1 MGATNVL
8 MRKILS
14 YILTPLHLFAFGL
27 TLAVFHPL
35 QWLAFNLGGYTP
47 HKVVVDYMNF
57 FLIKSLIFLGI
68 NPKFEL
74 NQELPEGRPL
84 IVVANHQS
92 LYDIPPFFWY
102 LRKHHIK
109 FISKIELGK
118 GIPSISYNLR
128 HGGNVLIDR
137 KDPKQSL
144 TAIRDFAKYI
154 EKNKYAAV
162 IFPEG
167 TRSKTGAPKKFS
179 SNGLKMLLKYA
190 PSSIILP
197 VTINNTWKLF
207 TKGSYLM
214 PVGIKLSWKAH
225 PYLEPEGRNADE
237 LIREIEILITKEIET
252 EKTVVS

>member
-1 MGATNVL
+1 
-8 MRKILS
+8 MRKILG
-14 YILTPLHLFAFGL
+14 YILTPLHLLAFASVL
-27 TLAVFHPL
+27 LIFHPL
-35 QWLAFNLGGYTP
+35 QWLAFNLGGYGA
-47 HKVVVDYMNF
+47 HKRVVDVMNF
-57 FLIKSLIFLGI
+57 FLIKSLLFLGI

-128 HGGNVLIDR
+128 NGGNVLINR
-137 KDPKQSL
+137 KDPKQAL
-144 TAIRDFAKYI
+144 GAIRDFAKYI
-154 EKNKYAAV
+154 EKNNYAAV

-167 TRSKTGAPKKFS
+167 TRSRTGKPKKFS

-190 PSSIILP
+190 PSAIILP
-197 VTINNTWKLF
+197 VTVNNTYQL
-207 TKGSYLM
+207 TGKGYYPM
-214 PVGIKLSWKAH
+214 PAFLKLSWKAH
-225 PYLEPEGRNADE
+225 PYLEPNGRNADD
-237 LIREIEILITKEIET
+237 LIQEIESLITKEVET
-252 EKTVVS
+252 DKIMVS

>member
-1 MGATNVL
+1 
-8 MRKILS
+8 MRKILG
-14 YILTPLHLFAFGL
+14 YILTPIHISAFALVLFI
-27 TLAVFHPL
+27 FHPL
-35 QWLAFNLGGYTP
+35 QWLAFNLGGYKA
-47 HKVVVDYMNF
+47 HKIVVDFMNF
-57 FLIKSLIFLGI
+57 FLIKSLLFLGI

-144 TAIRDFAKYI
+144 AAIRDFAKYI
-154 EKNKYAAV
+154 EKNNYAAV

-167 TRSKTGAPKKFS
+167 TRSKTGQPKRFS
-179 SNGLKMLLKYA
+179 PNGLKMLLKYA
-190 PSSIILP
+190 PSAIILP
-197 VTINNTWKLF
+197 VTVNNTYKL
-207 TKGSYLM
+207 TGKGYYPM
-214 PVGIKLSWKAH
+214 PAFIKPSWKAH
-225 PYLEPEGRNADE
+225 PYLEPNGRNADD
-237 LIREIEILITKEIET
+237 LILEIESLITKEVET
-252 EKTVVS
+252 DKIVVS